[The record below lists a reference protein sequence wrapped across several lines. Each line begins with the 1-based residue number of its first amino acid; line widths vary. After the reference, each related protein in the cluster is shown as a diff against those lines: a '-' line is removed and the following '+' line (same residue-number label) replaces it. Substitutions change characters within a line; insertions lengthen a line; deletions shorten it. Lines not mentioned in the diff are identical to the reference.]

1 MGRKQDSFRQNLMAF
16 VSIILRSLVIFAE
29 QFFSALVGGSGNGGL
44 TFAPLPD
51 ADAEMW
57 AGDLFLTVLSF
68 GVAGLP
74 AQGLF
79 SLRSVSFAIVVSL
92 RCRLGDSFAQHA
104 SASLHPAQRA
114 LGSAPCCRMF
124 RRTFCSKWRRKPERP
139 PRRAQLHR
147 ANGV

>member
-1 MGRKQDSFRQNLMAF
+1 MGFIN
-16 VSIILRSLVIFAE
+16 IILGSLVIFAE
-29 QFFSALVGGSGNGGL
+29 QFLSALVSGSGNGGL

-92 RCRLGDSFAQHA
+92 RCRL
-104 SASLHPAQRA
+104 
-114 LGSAPCCRMF
+114 
-124 RRTFCSKWRRKPERP
+124 
-139 PRRAQLHR
+139 
-147 ANGV
+147 

>member
-44 TFAPLPD
+44 SFAPLPD
-51 ADAEMW
+51 GNAEMW

-74 AQGLF
+74 AQGL
-79 SLRSVSFAIVVSL
+79 SLLQDVPQNILLKVEAE
-92 RCRLGDSFAQHA
+92 AET
-104 SASLHPAQRA
+104 SASQSAMAPIEGPPQSMA
-114 LGSAPCCRMF
+114 LWGEDE
-124 RRTFCSKWRRKPERP
+124 RRN
-139 PRRAQLHR
+139 Q
-147 ANGV
+147 